1 MANTYVD
8 WTEYPVARDYV
19 DTMDRLQAAEDSGSR
34 IRLQLK
40 ARNLLRRM
48 EAGVKR
54 AAIAEAESR
63 GYETII

>member
-8 WTEYPVARDYV
+8 WTEYPVAQDYV
-19 DTMDRLQAAEDSGSR
+19 TTMDKLQATTDSASR

-40 ARNLLRRM
+40 ARNLLNRM

-54 AAIAEAESR
+54 AAIAEAAER
-63 GYETII
+63 GYETVV

>member
-8 WTEYPVARDYV
+8 WEEYPVARDYV
-19 DTMDRLQAAEDSGSR
+19 ATMDKLQATTDSASR

-40 ARNLLRRM
+40 ARNLLNRM

-54 AAIAEAESR
+54 AAIAEAASR